1 MDGRGEMP
9 VVVSDAIPA
18 PARPAVRRVLALD
31 VGDRRIGVAV
41 SDELGVTAQGVT
53 TIHRRSWA
61 ADLAEIARLV
71 GEWGSASIV
80 VGLPLTLESTEG
92 PRAAIVRAF
101 IQRLERVVRV
111 PVTTWDERFSTV
123 TAERV
128 LIDADLSRAKRRQ
141 VVDKTAAVVIL
152 QHYLDS
158 RANQV
163 AEGRP

>member
-1 MDGRGEMP
+1 MLAA
-9 VVVSDAIPA
+9 VSDADA
-18 PARPAVRRVLALD
+18 ASARPRAVRVLALD

-71 GEWGSASIV
+71 EQWGAESVV
-80 VGLPLTLESTEG
+80 VGWPLTLEGTVG
-92 PRAAIVRAF
+92 PRARIVQDF
-101 IQRLERVVRV
+101 IKRLERVVRI
-111 PVTTWDERFSTV
+111 PITTWDERYSTV

-128 LIDADLSRAKRRQ
+128 LLDADLSRAKRRQ

-152 QHYLDS
+152 QHFLDARAS
-158 RANQV
+158 RGV
-163 AEGRP
+163 EGRS

>member
-1 MDGRGEMP
+1 MLAA
-9 VVVSDAIPA
+9 VSDADSA
-18 PARPAVRRVLALD
+18 SARPRAVRVLALD

-71 GEWGSASIV
+71 EQWGAESVV
-80 VGLPLTLESTEG
+80 VGWPLTLEGTVG
-92 PRAAIVRAF
+92 PRARIVQDF
-101 IQRLERVVRV
+101 IKRLERVVRI
-111 PVTTWDERFSTV
+111 PITTWDERYSTV

-128 LIDADLSRAKRRQ
+128 LLDADVSRAKRRQ

-152 QHYLDS
+152 QHFLDA
-158 RANQV
+158 RANQGV
-163 AEGRP
+163 EGRS

>member
-1 MDGRGEMP
+1 MLAA
-9 VVVSDAIPA
+9 VSDADSA
-18 PARPAVRRVLALD
+18 SARPRAVRVLALD

-71 GEWGSASIV
+71 EQWGAESVV
-80 VGLPLTLESTEG
+80 VGWPLTLEGTVG
-92 PRAAIVRAF
+92 PRARIVQDF
-101 IQRLERVVRV
+101 IKRLERVVRI
-111 PVTTWDERFSTV
+111 PITTWDERYSTV

-128 LIDADLSRAKRRQ
+128 LLDADLSRAKRRQ

-152 QHYLDS
+152 QHFLDARAS
-158 RANQV
+158 RGV
-163 AEGRP
+163 EGRS

>member
-1 MDGRGEMP
+1 MGGRAEMP
-9 VVVSDAIPA
+9 AVVTESIPA
-18 PARPAVRRVLALD
+18 TARPGIRRVLALD

-41 SDELGVTAQGVT
+41 SDELGVTAQGVS

-71 GEWGSASIV
+71 GQWGAASIV

-92 PRAAIVRAF
+92 PRAKIVRAF
-101 IQRLERVVRV
+101 IKRLEGVVRV
-111 PVTTWDERFSTV
+111 PITTWDERFSTV

-128 LIDADLSRAKRRQ
+128 LIDADLSRARRRQ

-152 QHYLDS
+152 QHYLDA

-163 AEGRP
+163 AEDRP

>member
-1 MDGRGEMP
+1 MLAA
-9 VVVSDAIPA
+9 VSDAVSA
-18 PARPAVRRVLALD
+18 SARPRAVRVLALD

-71 GEWGSASIV
+71 EQWGAESVV
-80 VGLPLTLESTEG
+80 VGWPLTLEGTVG
-92 PRAAIVRAF
+92 PRARIVQDF
-101 IQRLERVVRV
+101 IKRLERVVRI
-111 PVTTWDERFSTV
+111 PITTWDERYSTV

-128 LIDADLSRAKRRQ
+128 LLDADLSRAKRRQ

-152 QHYLDS
+152 QHFLDARAS
-158 RANQV
+158 RGV
-163 AEGRP
+163 EGRS